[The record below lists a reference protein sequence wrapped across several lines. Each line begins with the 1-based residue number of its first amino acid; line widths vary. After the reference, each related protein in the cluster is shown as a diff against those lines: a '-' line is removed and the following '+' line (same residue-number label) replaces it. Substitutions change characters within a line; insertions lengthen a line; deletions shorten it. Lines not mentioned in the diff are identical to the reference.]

1 MGVSPK
7 LNREE
12 SVICNKGKKAIVLK
26 KEKVLDGDNKTEA
39 LKRDEIRRS
48 AALTERATMNDSKI
62 RNKVTFIE
70 ME

>member
-1 MGVSPK
+1 MQQ
-7 LNREE
+7 
-12 SVICNKGKKAIVLK
+12 GKKAIVLK

>member
-1 MGVSPK
+1 MQQ
-7 LNREE
+7 R
-12 SVICNKGKKAIVLK
+12 KKAIVLK
-26 KEKVLDGDNKTEA
+26 KEKILDGDNKTEA

-48 AALTERATMNDSKI
+48 AALTEQATMNDSKI

>member
-1 MGVSPK
+1 MQQ
-7 LNREE
+7 R
-12 SVICNKGKKAIVLK
+12 KKAIVLK

>member
-1 MGVSPK
+1 MQQ
-7 LNREE
+7 R
-12 SVICNKGKKAIVLK
+12 KKTIVLK

>member
-1 MGVSPK
+1 MQQ
-7 LNREE
+7 R
-12 SVICNKGKKAIVLK
+12 KKAIVLK

-39 LKRDEIRRS
+39 LERDEIRRS

>member
-1 MGVSPK
+1 MQQ
-7 LNREE
+7 R
-12 SVICNKGKKAIVLK
+12 KKAIVLK
-26 KEKVLDGDNKTEA
+26 KEKVFDGDNKTEA
-39 LKRDEIRRS
+39 LKSDEIRRS

>member
-1 MGVSPK
+1 MQQ
-7 LNREE
+7 R
-12 SVICNKGKKAIVLK
+12 KKAIVLK
-26 KEKVLDGDNKTEA
+26 KEKILDGDNKTEA

>member
-1 MGVSPK
+1 MQQ
-7 LNREE
+7 R
-12 SVICNKGKKAIVLK
+12 KKAILLK
-26 KEKVLDGDNKTEA
+26 KEKMLDGDNKTEA

>member
-1 MGVSPK
+1 MQQ
-7 LNREE
+7 R
-12 SVICNKGKKAIVLK
+12 KKAIVLK

-48 AALTERATMNDSKI
+48 AALTERETMNDSKI

>member
-1 MGVSPK
+1 MQQ
-7 LNREE
+7 R
-12 SVICNKGKKAIVLK
+12 KKAIVLK
-26 KEKVLDGDNKTEA
+26 KEKVFDGDNKTEA

>member
-1 MGVSPK
+1 MQQ
-7 LNREE
+7 R
-12 SVICNKGKKAIVLK
+12 KKAIVLK
-26 KEKVLDGDNKTEA
+26 KEKVLDGGNKTEA

>member
-1 MGVSPK
+1 MQQ
-7 LNREE
+7 R
-12 SVICNKGKKAIVLK
+12 KKAIVLK
-26 KEKVLDGDNKTEA
+26 KEKVLGGDNKTEA
-39 LKRDEIRRS
+39 LKRDEIRSS

>member
-1 MGVSPK
+1 MQQ
-7 LNREE
+7 R
-12 SVICNKGKKAIVLK
+12 KKAIVLK
-26 KEKVLDGDNKTEA
+26 KEKILDGDNKTEA

-48 AALTERATMNDSKI
+48 AALTERATRNDSKI

>member
-1 MGVSPK
+1 MQQ
-7 LNREE
+7 R
-12 SVICNKGKKAIVLK
+12 KKAIVLK

-39 LKRDEIRRS
+39 LKRDEISRS